1 MIILITA
8 RVDYRH
14 LRDSLTQVP
23 RSTRSICASKDC
35 MYLLCSHDTE
45 DPPFICPMPAEAK
58 DVTEAQQVREE
69 QERLRSHLTL
79 MQDCNSMQ
87 QQLDLLRDTIQ
98 THMTLSSTHRDFLDQ
113 ALNTI
118 QHSSPS
124 TSMDF

>member
-1 MIILITA
+1 
-8 RVDYRH
+8 
-14 LRDSLTQVP
+14 
-23 RSTRSICASKDC
+23 

-45 DPPFICPMPAEAK
+45 EPPFTCPMPAEAK
-58 DVTEAQQVREE
+58 DITEAQQVREE